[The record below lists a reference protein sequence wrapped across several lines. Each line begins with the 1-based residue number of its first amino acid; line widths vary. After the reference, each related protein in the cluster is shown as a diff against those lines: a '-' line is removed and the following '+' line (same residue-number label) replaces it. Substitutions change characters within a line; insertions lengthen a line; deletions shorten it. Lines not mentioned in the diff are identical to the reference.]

1 MIRVRFDVK
10 VMVGS
15 TSIEAAYEGHTRRR
29 GNMGFV
35 RFGFSKR
42 PNNIYIVCTSMYIG
56 WIF

>member
-1 MIRVRFDVK
+1 MRFDVK
-10 VMVGS
+10 VTVGS